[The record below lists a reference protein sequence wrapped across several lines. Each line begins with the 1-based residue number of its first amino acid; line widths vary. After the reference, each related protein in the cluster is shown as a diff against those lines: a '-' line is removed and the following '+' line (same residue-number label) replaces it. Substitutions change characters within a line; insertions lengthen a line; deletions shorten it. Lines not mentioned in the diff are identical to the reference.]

1 MRRPLSVLTSGGK
14 QRLQLQKPQQ
24 KFPTYYVPLNA
35 NQRRQVQ
42 QQRKLYSVGIE
53 GGNMAV
59 KAEYSSP
66 KFAQRKTYSTAPII
80 IKGEHGGGT
89 EYFPN
94 SNVGASGACASSSE
108 KVNHSSSCVLS
119 NTEPFG

>member
-80 IKGEHGGGT
+80 IKGEHGGT
-89 EYFPN
+89 DYFPN